1 MGYQSEAALENQVM
15 EQLGRQG
22 FENVKLYSIEAIID
36 NFRKILN
43 NNDLLIVLFLRE
55 GEEDK
60 REKAESKEIINLLA
74 WLKNVEQKD
83 W

>member
-1 MGYQSEAALENQVM
+1 MDYITITDINL
-15 EQLGRQG
+15 
-22 FENVKLYSIEAIID
+22 
-36 NFRKILN
+36 RKILN

-74 WLKNVEQKD
+74 
-83 W
+83 

>member
-1 MGYQSEAALENQVM
+1 MN
-15 EQLGRQG
+15 
-22 FENVKLYSIEAIID
+22 KSIMDYITITD
-36 NFRKILN
+36 INFRKILN

>member
-1 MGYQSEAALENQVM
+1 MN
-15 EQLGRQG
+15 
-22 FENVKLYSIEAIID
+22 KSIMDYITITD
-36 NFRKILN
+36 INFRKILN

-74 WLKNVEQKD
+74 
-83 W
+83 